1 VFMGGGEPFSFHILS
16 TLILAKVRRK
26 SIWEKFWNTK
36 RCGVLIKVDS
46 ICTCLQ
52 VYLLT
57 ILLIYKFI
65 ACWIFVLHKLN
76 H

>member
-1 VFMGGGEPFSFHILS
+1 MFMGSGEPFSIHILS
-16 TLILAKVRRK
+16 TLILEKVRK
-26 SIWEKFWNTK
+26 KIIWKKFWNTR
-36 RCGVLIKVDS
+36 RCGVLMKVDS

-52 VYLLT
+52 VYVFT

-65 ACWIFVLHKLN
+65 ACWIFVFHTLN